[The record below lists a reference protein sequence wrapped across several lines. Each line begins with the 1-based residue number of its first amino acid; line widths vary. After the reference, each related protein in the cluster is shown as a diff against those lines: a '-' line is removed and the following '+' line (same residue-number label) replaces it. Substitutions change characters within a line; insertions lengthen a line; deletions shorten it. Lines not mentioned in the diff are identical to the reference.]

1 VKKKQSEESRPVRG
15 ETRAGA
21 LLKFWLPATVLLVLA
36 LTVPWLATTYLGL
49 DERTPQAIAE
59 DTLQE
64 EYDLQLV
71 DASGKVLKN
80 GSLMLT
86 VSTFSMAPGSTTEH
100 VPFAI
105 DGKKVHCTVH
115 MPTDDPRDVTA
126 DCS

>member
-1 VKKKQSEESRPVRG
+1 VKKKQSEESGAVRG

-21 LLKFWLPATVLLVLA
+21 LLKFWLPAAVLLGLA
-36 LTVPWLATTYLGL
+36 LSMPWLATTYFGL

-64 EYDLQLV
+64 EYGLDLV
-71 DASGKVLKN
+71 DAAGNTLVN
-80 GSLMLT
+80 DSLELT
-86 VSTFSMAPGSTTEH
+86 VSTFDMTPGSTTEH

-105 DGKKVHCTVH
+105 DGKSVHCTVH